1 MFMPL
6 QDDGIC
12 KEDRCLLFCIGVNY
26 LLHDMVKT
34 DISRCMVQDFGLFRD
49 MPAKAT

>member
-1 MFMPL
+1 MFVAL

-12 KEDRCLLFCIGVNY
+12 KEDRCLLLCVRLNY

-34 DISRCMVQDFGLFRD
+34 DISHCMAQDFGLFRD
-49 MPAKAT
+49 MPAKAI